1 MKPFKKS
8 FITGLVILLPI
19 ALTIVVIVFIIN
31 FLTRPFVGMIE
42 QFFVNYPFYAHYQ
55 GLVHVALQLV
65 SLTMLF
71 FFTVLLGFLARA
83 VFFRWLL
90 SMYDY
95 VFHRIPVIKT
105 IYKATQQ
112 IINTIFGSAS
122 KSFKQVVM
130 VPFPL
135 HGAYCIGLVSGE
147 APYSCDKTL
156 GSKLLSIFV
165 PTTPNPTSG
174 FLMMYKEEE
183 VIYIDMKVE
192 DAVKY
197 IISCGVISS
206 DNHSPIDE
214 LFSKNNLSD

>member
-1 MKPFKKS
+1 
-8 FITGLVILLPI
+8 
-19 ALTIVVIVFIIN
+19 
-31 FLTRPFVGMIE
+31 MIE